1 MRHIRYSGICA
12 ALAALAAAAPAMAQ
26 SPAEFFKGKQ
36 ISYIIGYNPG
46 GTYDIYSRIVIP
58 HLSRHIPG
66 QPTIVARNMPGV
78 ASLKA
83 ASFLAN
89 QAPRDGTA
97 IGMISQ
103 AVALEQVLKNPAVD
117 FDVRA
122 LGWLGR
128 LASVVETTVAWHT
141 SPVKTLKDAQTMEL
155 IIGATSARSTSDSMP
170 KLMNSLGGAK
180 FNVVLGYQGT
190 TGAMLAMERGEVQG
204 SHATVENLLLGKPD
218 WVKDK
223 KISILVQYSQRR
235 HPAFPDVPAMVEVA
249 KSSDDRQ
256 LLALYGSTAEIG
268 RAIMTPPGL
277 PKDRLAALQKAFSD
291 MAKDTAFV
299 AEVEKRKMEF
309 DPMSGEDLFKLIQ
322 ETLNV
327 SPAVAARAAAAR
339 E

>member
-1 MRHIRYSGICA
+1 MRHIRYSCICG
-12 ALAALAAAAPAMAQ
+12 ALVVLAAAAPATAQ

-36 ISYIIGYNPG
+36 LSYIIGYNPG

-58 HLSRHIPG
+58 YLSRHIPG

-141 SPVKTLKDAQTMEL
+141 SPVKTLQDAQKMEL

-249 KSSDDRQ
+249 KNADDRQ

-277 PKDRLAALQKAFSD
+277 PKDRLAALQEAFSD
-291 MAKDTAFV
+291 MTKDPAFV
-299 AEVEKRKMEF
+299 AEVEKRNMEF

-327 SPAVAARAAAAR
+327 TPAVAARAAAAR